1 MKNSRALFLSLLAL
15 MGALLMALPLAA
27 QEGELRPDP
36 PKSATV
42 EEIIQRFAAKE
53 KEFKLARERY
63 TWRQDVRVQTID
75 DSNRPDGE
83 YRNVFDVVF
92 DDKGRR
98 TEHIIFAPQNTLT
111 RIEMTKE
118 DLDDFE
124 KRMPFTMTTDDLP
137 EYNVKY
143 VGLQQEDEINTYV
156 FDIGPKQYVKGK
168 RYFEGRIW
176 VDDRDFQIVKTY
188 GKSVPDYINGKP
200 VTELSEK
207 QREKAREANLFPR
220 FTTWREQIDG
230 KYWFPT
236 YTKVDD
242 VLHFPSEGGYLSND
256 VHLRQVIKYTDYK
269 QFGSSSRVLY
279 EGQEIKN
286 APPGTQP
293 QPTQPQPPPK

>member
-1 MKNSRALFLSLLAL
+1 MRNHRTLLPSLFTVLGIVLL
-15 MGALLMALPLAA
+15 ALPLAA
-27 QEGELRPDP
+27 QEGDLRPEP
-36 PKSATV
+36 PKGATV

-63 TWRQDVRVQTID
+63 TWRQDVMVQTIGD
-75 DSNRPDGE
+75 DNRPNGE
-83 YRNVFDVVF
+83 YRSVFDVSF

-98 TEHIIFAPQNTLT
+98 TEQILFAPQNTLT
-111 RIEMTKE
+111 KCIELTKE

-143 VGLQQEDEINTYV
+143 LGQQQEDEINTYV
-156 FDIGPKQYVKGK
+156 FDIGPKQMLKGK
-168 RYFEGRIW
+168 RYFQGRIW

-200 VTELSEK
+200 ANEVSEK

-242 VLHFPSEGGYLSND
+242 VLHFPGLGDYICGAD
-256 VHLRQVIKYTDYK
+256 IHMKQVIKYTDYK
-269 QFGSSSRVLY
+269 QFGASSRILY
-279 EGQEIKN
+279 QGQEVQK
-286 APPGTQP
+286 APEN
-293 QPTQPQPPPK
+293 PPPQTPPKK